1 MSVMPQVN
9 GSFGQN
15 VILPCNFTHSKQNS
29 YTGGIIVKW
38 TKDKELIF
46 HCNLQNKTNRQ
57 DNNNCI
63 NLKPSERLSL
73 NGNPR
78 KGDLSLSISNSKFT
92 DASLYNC
99 RVELDYIKFGKNTD
113 LIINAPAQIL
123 NLSLDLDAKANGM
136 MLKCFAQGNPVPE
149 VTWTSSSGP
158 LKTVPIQT
166 QLSNY
171 IISSVPFSDQD
182 VYTCQAVNP
191 LGHDQRKFPP
201 GHPNCSGLL
210 EATCFLGC
218 LLFLVLVA
226 VVMDVI
232 IRRRSVQG
240 LMQHHIDVQSV
251 QTANETNVYANVSTS
266 APVGCETR
274 LDEVYSK
281 RMSLKGRKVGLI
293 PEAQNHRSPKEP
305 PRPPSRPPLPPQ

>member
-1 MSVMPQVN
+1 MQDFVFGFLIFICSLEGLICSQWSMSVMPQVN

-73 NGNPR
+73 
-78 KGDLSLSISNSKFT
+78 
-92 DASLYNC
+92 
-99 RVELDYIKFGKNTD
+99 
-113 LIINAPAQIL
+113 NAPAQIL